1 MYTTVSSIAIRN
13 RSILFFRRFNR
24 SIRVTIEAKI
34 RQIARKQKERCYPV
48 LLIEKRG
55 KILKNQ
61 RKSNLPSFYFLVY
74 KGIYRSR
81 NSSHSRQIERAP
93 LFIPTFNTDRRS
105 VEIKNAFE
113 ENILLLLHFLY
124 FKKIQ
129 IQKQQKFLCQK
140 IFQFARFE

>member
-13 RSILFFRRFNR
+13 RSIPFFSTFQSQHQSHDR
-24 SIRVTIEAKI
+24 SKNQTNCKEIERAMLP
-34 RQIARKQKERCYPV
+34 RSPYRKK
-48 LLIEKRG
+48 G